1 MSNNLFAKIRSCF
14 FKGIDLGRLLLIS
27 ALAAT
32 LIGCYSASQQTHQS
46 FADRGLYQT
55 HQEQS
60 PQMHTK
66 RRVLPGRI
74 ENALGVK

>member
-1 MSNNLFAKIRSCF
+1 
-14 FKGIDLGRLLLIS
+14 
-27 ALAAT
+27 
-32 LIGCYSASQQTHQS
+32 THQS

-60 PQMHTK
+60 PQMHSK

-74 ENALGVK
+74 ENALANSARARVVEPCIVRSFLKFTAVDARSVR